1 MTWKYW
7 VSGPMLVPLVSTCHE
22 IESTDYSS
30 ALAFLSGSKCAVTH
44 SYSAPSSLSC
54 HYFHRQVTKIILP
67 GPDTPGGSVS
77 SASTALI
84 IIPAPPSE
92 SLSECPA
99 RVESWPHQIP
109 GAGRCGGSFAWSQPR
124 TEVTGQLA
132 LRLRCQLRQYL
143 ERRGTGGNKK
153 RLHETFYSD
162 AAHDAAVTGQRGTG
176 LT

>member
-22 IESTDYSS
+22 IEFTDYSS

-44 SYSAPSSLSC
+44 SYSAPSLSC

-67 GPDTPGGSVS
+67 GPDTPGG

-109 GAGRCGGSFAWSQPR
+109 GAGRCGGSFAWLQPR

-143 ERRGTGGNKK
+143 ERRGTRGNKK

>member
-1 MTWKYW
+1 
-7 VSGPMLVPLVSTCHE
+7 MLVPLVSTCHE
-22 IESTDYSS
+22 IEFTDYSS

-44 SYSAPSSLSC
+44 SYSAPSLSC

-67 GPDTPGGSVS
+67 GPDTPGG

-109 GAGRCGGSFAWSQPR
+109 GAGRCGGSFAWLQPR
-124 TEVTGQLA
+124 TEVTG
-132 LRLRCQLRQYL
+132 QLRQYL
-143 ERRGTGGNKK
+143 ERRGTRGNKK

>member
-1 MTWKYW
+1 MYIWPECLGGHMTWKYW

-22 IESTDYSS
+22 IEFTDYSS

-44 SYSAPSSLSC
+44 SYSAPSLSC

-67 GPDTPGGSVS
+67 GPDTPGG

-109 GAGRCGGSFAWSQPR
+109 GAGRSVYVGAASPGYSQGPR
-124 TEVTGQLA
+124 WPVSW
-132 LRLRCQLRQYL
+132 
-143 ERRGTGGNKK
+143 
-153 RLHETFYSD
+153 HSD
-162 AAHDAAVTGQRGTG
+162 SDVSWDNI
-176 LT
+176 

>member
-22 IESTDYSS
+22 IEFTDYSS

-77 SASTALI
+77 SALI

-109 GAGRCGGSFAWSQPR
+109 GAGRCGGSFAWLQPR
-124 TEVTGQLA
+124 TVVTGQTQMSA
-132 LRLRCQLRQYL
+132 ETIFR
-143 ERRGTGGNKK
+143 EEGDRG
-153 RLHETFYSD
+153 
-162 AAHDAAVTGQRGTG
+162 Q
-176 LT
+176 

>member
-22 IESTDYSS
+22 IEFTDYSS

-44 SYSAPSSLSC
+44 SYSAPSLSC

-67 GPDTPGGSVS
+67 GPDTPGG

-109 GAGRCGGSFAWSQPR
+109 GAGRCQMW
-124 TEVTGQLA
+124 GQL
-132 LRLRCQLRQYL
+132 RLVTAKD
-143 ERRGTGGNKK
+143 RGDRSAGTQTQMSA
-153 RLHETFYSD
+153 ETIFREEGD
-162 AAHDAAVTGQRGTG
+162 KGQ
-176 LT
+176 